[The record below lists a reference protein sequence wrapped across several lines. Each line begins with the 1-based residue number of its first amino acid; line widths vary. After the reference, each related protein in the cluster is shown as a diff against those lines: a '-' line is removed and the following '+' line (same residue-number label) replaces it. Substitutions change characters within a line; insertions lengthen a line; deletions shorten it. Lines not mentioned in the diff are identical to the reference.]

1 MPSPLASLE
10 PRLRHLLPADLYAQ
24 AWLDPTP
31 ATLARVFDHLRT
43 LHHILQDYVPRQLIE
58 SPPEPGDMRFE
69 WQQGTLIFT
78 DLAGFTPLMEASV
91 AHGASGADIL
101 LTTLN
106 AYFSEM
112 LAIISRSGGNLLEFT
127 GDAVLVQFPFNAR
140 RNDAAQA
147 VRAALR
153 MQRAMRKFENIETSS
168 GVLKLGMRIGVHTG
182 RFLSADIGTPRR
194 MGHVLLGAAVLRAK
208 HAEGAGQVGR
218 VNLTAEAYERVR
230 DLFRAEPGQPGHLLV
245 IDDLDDKALGEYDLA
260 LGSRRPAAAMLLDR
274 SLQGVL
280 GALDDALHKV
290 EPLACY
296 LPATVLQLVVNSASA
311 RKIPPDF
318 PRPTILFVNLIGLS
332 EGLETATGDEQTT
345 LVNAFSHLFA
355 RINAIVETR
364 GGVLKNVT
372 YHTSGSD
379 MLIMFGTPVAHT
391 DDSVRALNAALS
403 IRDLITT
410 FKPPS
415 VRGRELTLS
424 CQLGLSVGPVFA
436 AEVGEQRG
444 RREFNVLGDAVNTAA
459 RLMGRA
465 VGNRIL
471 LTQSVYE
478 YAVHHFDCKSLGV
491 MPLKGKAIPTRVY
504 ELRGRQVSQP

>member
-1 MPSPLASLE
+1 MPSPLAALE

-43 LHHILQDYVPRQLIE
+43 LHRILQDYVPRQLSE
-58 SPPEPGDMRFE
+58 APPEPGELRFE
-69 WQQGTLIFT
+69 WQSGTLIFT

-91 AHGASGADIL
+91 AHGAAGADIL

-127 GDAVLVQFPFNAR
+127 GDAVLVQFPFNDR
-140 RNDAAQA
+140 HNETAQA

-153 MQRAMRKFENIETSS
+153 MQRAMRRFENIATDS
-168 GVLKLGMRIGVHTG
+168 GMLKLGMRIGVHTG

-194 MGHVLLGAAVLRAK
+194 MAHVLLGASVLRAK
-208 HAEGAGQVGR
+208 QAEGAGQVGR

-230 DLFRAEPGQPGHLLV
+230 DLFRVEPGQPGHRLV
-245 IDDLDDKALGEYDLA
+245 VDDLDDKALGEYDLA

-274 SLQGVL
+274 SLAGVL
-280 GALDDALHKV
+280 SALEDALRKV
-290 EPLACY
+290 EPLAGY
-296 LPATVLQLVVNSASA
+296 LPGPILQLLVDSASA

-318 PRPTILFVNLIGLS
+318 PRPTILFVNLLGLS
-332 EGLETATGDEQTT
+332 EGLETATPEEQAT
-345 LVNAFSHLFA
+345 LVNAFSQLFA
-355 RINAIVETR
+355 RINAIVETH
-364 GGVLKNVT
+364 GGALKNVT

-391 DDSVRALNAALS
+391 NDPARALNAALS
-403 IRDLITT
+403 IRELITT

-415 VRGRELTLS
+415 ARGRELTLA
-424 CQLGLSVGPVFA
+424 CQLGLATGPVFA

-471 LTQSVYE
+471 LTQAVYE
-478 YAVHHFDCKSLGV
+478 QTLPYFDCKSLGV

-504 ELRGRQVSQP
+504 ELRGKA